1 MIFKPT
7 YGILKSTLMKTIFPK
22 FIKLSL
28 LSFISFISCS
38 KEDKTL
44 ERNTK
49 LLIEDRWKF
58 EKYGLD
64 ENNNGSIEESENNML
79 PCEADDT
86 YAFFANGNGFYQGGP
101 EPCSLGET
109 AIINFNW
116 RFENNCTEL
125 AIFAS
130 PEKISQ
136 LDENVL
142 EVYYID
148 VNSQGLPVKYIRRFQ
163 H

>member
-1 MIFKPT
+1 
-7 YGILKSTLMKTIFPK
+7 MKTIIPK

-28 LSFISFISCS
+28 LSFIFISCN
-38 KEDKTL
+38 KEDKIL

-49 LLIEDRWKF
+49 LLIEDQWKF
-58 EKYGLD
+58 ERYGLD
-64 ENNNGSIEESENNML
+64 ENNNGIVEDSENNML

-86 YAFFANGNGFYQGGP
+86 YAFFANGGGFYEGGQV
-101 EPCSLGET
+101 PCSVGET
-109 AIINFNW
+109 TIINFNW

-125 AIFAS
+125 AIFAA

-136 LDENVL
+136 LDENIL

-148 VNSQGLPVKYIRRFQ
+148 INSQGQPVKYIRRFQ

>member
-1 MIFKPT
+1 
-7 YGILKSTLMKTIFPK
+7 MKTSIPML
-22 FIKLSL
+22 ILSL
-28 LSFISFISCS
+28 LSAIVFISCN
-38 KEDKTL
+38 KENKIL
-44 ERNTK
+44 EHNTM
-49 LLIEDRWKF
+49 LLIQDRWVF
-58 EKYGLD
+58 ERYGLD
-64 ENNNGSIEESENNML
+64 ENNNGTVEETENNML

-86 YAFFANGNGFYQGGP
+86 YAFYANGSGFYEGGP

-109 AIINFNW
+109 TVINFNW

-136 LDENVL
+136 LDEKIL
-142 EVYYID
+142 EVYYMD
-148 VNSQGLPVKYIRRFQ
+148 VNSQGQPVKYIRRFR

>member
-1 MIFKPT
+1 
-7 YGILKSTLMKTIFPK
+7 MKTVIS
-22 FIKLSL
+22 KLSIL
-28 LSFISFISCS
+28 GLIPIISFISCS
-38 KEDKTL
+38 KENKILDRST
-44 ERNTK
+44 R
-49 LLIEDRWKF
+49 LLIENRWKF

-64 ENNNGSIEESENNML
+64 ENNNGVIDETENNML
-79 PCEADDT
+79 PCENDDT
-86 YAFFANGNGFYQGGP
+86 YAFFANGGGFYEGGP

-109 AIINFNW
+109 AIINFTW

-136 LDENVL
+136 LDENIL
-142 EVYYID
+142 EVYYMDI
-148 VNSQGLPVKYIRRFQ
+148 NSQGQPVKYIRRFR

>member
-1 MIFKPT
+1 
-7 YGILKSTLMKTIFPK
+7 MKTIPK

-28 LSFISFISCS
+28 FLAIILISCS
-38 KEDKTL
+38 KEKKVL
-44 ERNTK
+44 ERNTS
-49 LLIEDRWKF
+49 LLISRPWVF

-64 ENNNGSIEESENNML
+64 ENNSGSIEETENGML

-86 YAFFANGNGFYQGGP
+86 YAFYANGSGFYDGGTV
-101 EPCSLGET
+101 PCSIGET
-109 AIINFNW
+109 TIINFNW

-125 AIFAS
+125 AVFAA
-130 PEKISQ
+130 PEKIGQ

-142 EVYYID
+142 EVYYMD
-148 VNSQGLPVKYIRRFQ
+148 VNSSGEPVKYIRRFK